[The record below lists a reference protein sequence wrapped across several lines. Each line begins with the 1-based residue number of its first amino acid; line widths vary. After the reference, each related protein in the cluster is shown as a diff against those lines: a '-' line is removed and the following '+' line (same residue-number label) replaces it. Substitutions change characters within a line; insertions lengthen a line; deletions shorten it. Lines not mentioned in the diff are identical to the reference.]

1 MKNPWVPRLVS
12 EVVGESPL
20 FVRSRIPFRGCRAS

>member
-1 MKNPWVPRLVS
+1 VS
-12 EVVGESPL
+12 EVVGESPE